1 MGKVALRLKKARNTT
16 HDPRSKIMT
25 LQQQIDVV
33 CKIEELYWLVDTL
46 LKKDMEAEKQL
57 DELALVFQKIDAL
70 RVSTGCFPR
79 EKK

>member
-1 MGKVALRLKKARNTT
+1 
-16 HDPRSKIMT
+16 MT

>member
-1 MGKVALRLKKARNTT
+1 
-16 HDPRSKIMT
+16 MT

-70 RVSTGCFPR
+70 RVSTGCFPSEN
-79 EKK
+79 EK